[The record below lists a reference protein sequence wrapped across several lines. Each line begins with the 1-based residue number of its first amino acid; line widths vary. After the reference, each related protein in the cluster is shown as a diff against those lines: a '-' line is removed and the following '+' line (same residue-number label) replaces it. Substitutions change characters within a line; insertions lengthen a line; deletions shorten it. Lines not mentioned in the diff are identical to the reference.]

1 MISESFMELL
11 TIQVKDLLIM
21 KSKMKTKVR
30 IPQCNYLR
38 CYAFGSV
45 VYSDNPSDID
55 VVIIYDKTRMSIDD
69 AIQYRH
75 RLEQE
80 LSMVFDK
87 NIDTLLLSEEEEIEM
102 EFLENAKTIP
112 LN

>member
-1 MISESFMELL
+1 M
-11 TIQVKDLLIM
+11 KDLLIM
-21 KSKMKTKVR
+21 KSKMKTTIR
-30 IPQCNYLR
+30 IPQCDHLR

-45 VYSDNPSDID
+45 VYSDCPSDVDIA
-55 VVIIYDKTRMSIDD
+55 IIYDKTKISIDD

-80 LSMVFDK
+80 LSKAFGK
-87 NIDTLLLSEEEEIEM
+87 NIDTLLLSKEEEIEM
-102 EFLENAKTIP
+102 GFLANAKTIP

>member
-1 MISESFMELL
+1 
-11 TIQVKDLLIM
+11 
-21 KSKMKTKVR
+21 
-30 IPQCNYLR
+30 
-38 CYAFGSV
+38 
-45 VYSDNPSDID
+45 
-55 VVIIYDKTRMSIDD
+55 MSIDD